1 MESAWRDVVEGLFY
15 RDYWWT
21 LAWNDIRS
29 RYRRSKIGQF
39 WITLSV
45 ALFVIGIGVV
55 YAGIFGMK
63 ISDYLPRLTVSY
75 IVWMFIASVLTG
87 GCTTFIAASATM
99 QQRLFPISVHA
110 YRLVGRELLIFAH
123 NAIVIVAVWIIFDVG
138 ITPAAVLAVPGM
150 AINAYIAFWLAIVL
164 GIVSVRYRDIPPIV
178 QSLVTIL
185 FFITPVLWTSD
196 RLGGT
201 ADLIVIL
208 NPFAYMIEIVRD
220 PLLGTAPPPLTWAI
234 VLALSA
240 AATALGLYAMSL
252 TRHRLA
258 YWL

>member
-45 ALFVIGIGVV
+45 ALFVLGIGVV

-87 GCTTFIAASATM
+87 GCSTFIAASATM

-123 NAIVIVAVWIIFDVG
+123 NAIVIVAVWVIFRVG
-138 ITPAAVLAVPGM
+138 LTPAAVLAIPGM
-150 AINAYIAFWLAIVL
+150 AINAYIAFWLAMVL
-164 GIVSVRYRDIPPIV
+164 GIVSVRYRDIPPII
-178 QSLVTIL
+178 QHGDFRFALLVCSELTNISYRAALRGKVDAL
-185 FFITPVLWTSD
+185 FVPEW
-196 RLGGT
+196 
-201 ADLIVIL
+201 
-208 NPFAYMIEIVRD
+208 NPDTETFN
-220 PLLGTAPPPLTWAI
+220 APSVNIA
-234 VLALSA
+234 
-240 AATALGLYAMSL
+240 
-252 TRHRLA
+252 
-258 YWL
+258 